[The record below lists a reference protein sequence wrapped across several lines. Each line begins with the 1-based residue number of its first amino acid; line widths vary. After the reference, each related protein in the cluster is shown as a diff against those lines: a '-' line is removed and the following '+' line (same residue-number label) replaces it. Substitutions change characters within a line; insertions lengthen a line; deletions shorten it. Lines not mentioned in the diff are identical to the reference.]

1 MFHDVLNWQKVEC
14 HIFIRILDIT
24 GGIYFTQM
32 LIKTFCVISPLHK
45 HTMNR
50 LWSKRG
56 GQRPYGYDSWRST
69 KAHAQEEK
77 RMHMNT
83 FAGPAEKSFQYS
95 REQLPSN
102 RPLHHFLEHPENPET
117 QSCLKNC
124 PKNCPKISK
133 KNVFSKASWKDLNQP
148 LPRQTTQPSPGKS
161 IKCFQRISSK
171 CPTYPQQTHNAF
183 LKNKLPI

>member
-1 MFHDVLNWQKVEC
+1 MFKNWQKVEC

-56 GQRPYGYDSWRST
+56 GQRLYGYDSWRST

-83 FAGPAEKSFQYS
+83 FAEPAEKLF
-95 REQLPSN
+95 
-102 RPLHHFLEHPENPET
+102 
-117 QSCLKNC
+117 
-124 PKNCPKISK
+124 
-133 KNVFSKASWKDLNQP
+133 
-148 LPRQTTQPSPGKS
+148 
-161 IKCFQRISSK
+161 
-171 CPTYPQQTHNAF
+171 
-183 LKNKLPI
+183 